1 MARSI
6 KKATSLALAAGIA
19 FGAGGLSVLAPIA
32 TVEAQAQAQNA
43 RPEALPDFTRQGTLT
58 IEKKLNNVDTPLQG
72 VDFKISRLDI
82 NLEEANGFKEAA
94 TITPDQAKNRIANDG
109 RSHTQTITTDAQ
121 GEAVFNNL
129 PLGVYLVEE
138 TNVSNA
144 TTATGDAVPNV
155 VKGAD
160 FVMTVPTTNENG
172 TGWNYSPRVQP
183 KNSSTVTTKQVTDA
197 DKNQD
202 DQIIYE
208 INATAPQVPEGE
220 ILTSYEIQD
229 VYNNTELRDVSVQK
243 VSVGGTDYSVNTDYE
258 VSTTQQAVTEPADGN
273 ALVSVKFTR
282 AGLQRLSASV
292 DKSVKVELH
301 ATINQLG
308 DGEIKNNARSIVRG
322 PRVNADSEPTE
333 TPWSE
338 VVTYQGKLRL
348 NKVNG
353 SANNAPLSG
362 AEFDLYRCTA
372 EGELQGDVIQKATSN
387 DQGIV
392 DFSKSL
398 HVTDYENNA
407 EVTNTAKRYC
417 AVETKAPNGF
427 QLLSDPVV
435 IEFKRADL
443 TEQLNERNIQKTV
456 TVENYNRPV
465 LPATGGAGIVALILV
480 GLGVIGGG
488 LYWARRNSKTA

>member
-6 KKATSLALAAGIA
+6 KATSLALAAGIA

-32 TVEAQAQAQNA
+32 TVEAQAQNA
-43 RPEALPDFTRQGTLT
+43 RPEALLDFARQGTLT

-82 NLEEANGFKEAA
+82 NLQEANGFKEAA
-94 TITPDQAKNRIANDG
+94 TITPNEAKTRIAGGQD
-109 RSHTQTITTDAQ
+109 SHTQTITTNAQ

-138 TNVSNA
+138 TDVSNA
-144 TTATGDAVPNV
+144 RTATGEAVPNV

-202 DQIIYE
+202 DQITYE
-208 INATAPQVPEGE
+208 IDATAPQVPDGE

-229 VYNNTELRDVSVQK
+229 VYNNTELKDVLVQK
-243 VSVGGTDYSVNTDYE
+243 VSVGGTDYAETTDYE
-258 VSTTQQAVTEPADGN
+258 VSTSQAQGATAQPADAN
-273 ALVSVKFTR
+273 ALVSVKFTQ
-282 AGLQRLSASV
+282 AGLQKLSASV
-292 DKSVKVELH
+292 DKNVKVELR
-301 ATINQLG
+301 ATINELG

-322 PRVNADSEPTE
+322 PRVNVDSEPTE

-353 SANNAPLSG
+353 SENNAPLSG

-392 DFSKSL
+392 NFSKSL
-398 HVTDYENNA
+398 HVTDFENNA
-407 EVTNTAKRYC
+407 EVTNTTKRYC
-417 AVETKAPNGF
+417 AVETKAPSGF

-435 IEFKRADL
+435 IEFKRTDL

-465 LPATGGAGIVALILV
+465 LPATGGAGIIALILV
-480 GLGVIGGG
+480 GLGVVGGG

>member
-19 FGAGGLSVLAPIA
+19 FGGGGLSVLAPIA
-32 TVEAQAQAQNA
+32 TVEAQAQSA
-43 RPEALPDFTRQGTLT
+43 RPEALPDFTQRGTLT

-82 NLEEANGFKEAA
+82 NLQEANGFKEAA
-94 TITPDQAKNRIANDG
+94 TITPDQAKNRIASGED
-109 RSHTQTITTDAQ
+109 SHTHTITTNPQ

-138 TNVSNA
+138 TNVLNA
-144 TTATGDAVPNV
+144 KTSTGEAVPNV

-160 FVMTVPTTNENG
+160 FVVTVPITKEDG

-183 KNSSTVTTKQVTDA
+183 KNSNTVTTKQVTDA

-202 DQIIYE
+202 DQITYE

-229 VYNNTELRDVSVQK
+229 VYNDTELRDVSVQK
-243 VSVGGTDYSVNTDYE
+243 VSVGGADYSANTDYE
-258 VSTTQQAVTEPADGN
+258 VPTSQEAVNQPADGN
-273 ALVSVKFTR
+273 ALVSVKFTQ
-282 AGLQRLSASV
+282 AGLQKLSASG
-292 DKSVKVELH
+292 DKNVKVELS
-301 ATINQLG
+301 ATIGELG

-322 PRVNADSEPTE
+322 PRVNVGSVPTE

-353 SANNAPLSG
+353 SENNAPLSG

-372 EGELQGDVIQKATSN
+372 EGELQGDVIQKATS
-387 DQGIV
+387 DGQGIV
-392 DFSKSL
+392 NFGKSL
-398 HVTDYENNA
+398 HVTDFENNA

-443 TEQLNERNIQKTV
+443 TEQLNDRNIQKTV

-465 LPATGGAGIVALILV
+465 LPATGGAGIIALILV